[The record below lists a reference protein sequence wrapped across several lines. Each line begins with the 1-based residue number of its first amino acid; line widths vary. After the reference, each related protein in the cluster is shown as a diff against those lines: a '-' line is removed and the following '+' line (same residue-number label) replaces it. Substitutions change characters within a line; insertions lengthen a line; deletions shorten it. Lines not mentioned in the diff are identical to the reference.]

1 MINRHATETGNG
13 KEEYVQDLERR
24 GVLGAV
30 LRVEPLATAS
40 NGHSIIWPEARMVIK
55 GDTAYFYHEAK
66 KVWSCNMTYAANN
79 FDVRALAE

>member
-1 MINRHATETGNG
+1 MAKRNTFKTL
-13 KEEYVQDLERR
+13 KD
-24 GVLGAV
+24 GVYLARCCESS
-30 LRVEPLATAS
+30 LLATAS

-79 FDVRALAE
+79 FDVGALAE